1 MEKKLLNFAH
11 HYEYEESG
19 LKIED
24 LKKLINEKR
33 VMYDHNI
40 DQKGYKWSGSSTL
53 KKVDFSIL
61 PEYVSINSKKFESWL
76 DWGFSEY

>member
-40 DQKGYKWSGSSTL
+40 DQKGYKWSGRSTL

-61 PEYVSINSKKFESWL
+61 PEYISINSKKFESWL
-76 DWGFSEY
+76 D